1 MNQVD
6 YSNMNQGYIVKVNNL
21 VYFGREKEVS
31 GYPIDVIENASKEAL
46 EEMGF
51 EFCYSISP
59 YTRENP
65 DQVVFAA

>member
-21 VYFGREKEVS
+21 VYFGREKEV
-31 GYPIDVIENASKEAL
+31 GRFPVDVFENASKEAL

-51 EFCYSISP
+51 EFCYGLNG
-59 YTRENP
+59 Y
-65 DQVVFAA
+65 